1 MAKSRRKRK
10 TSKSIAPVAA
20 PTVVSEELPLVT
32 AEAEPVPSNGD
43 TPLVQSIPLDSW
55 KEEFVIAEPAAPT
68 LRSIAN
74 SITLEM
80 AMYAGIGI
88 AALLL
93 RITSLDA
100 RPLAPAE
107 AQTALAAWNFLNG
120 TAVGQYS
127 SALLFTL
134 DWLAFFLFG
143 AFDLTARFLP
153 ALLSTSFVLIPALMR
168 NVLGRTAAIIA
179 ALLIAFSPTLIF
191 FARTLNGA
199 DLAVGASLTALILF
213 WKYRE
218 SAQTRLLYLAAILA
232 ALALTADSTAYTV
245 LGAGALYFVVTWLLN
260 RRNARTVAQS
270 EPADSAS
277 TWRTPVVFAGTLFVV
292 VYVRAATTFLLNREG
307 LGVAFNL
314 LGTWLSAF
322 SSIVSLT
329 SPLNLLLVYE
339 PLSLI
344 FGLAGLVL
352 VLTLRGD
359 DARYMRLLRMVGVV
373 TLLAFIWYSL
383 VGDNSPSNVVAI
395 SMPMTLLA
403 GWFIGSL
410 VERATEDIRV
420 SGGARS
426 MLAGELPVF
435 LLFFVLIVLVYLQ
448 IASFL
453 QQTQFA
459 PTLESLY
466 RLFNADAGQVSLT
479 AAALTLLI
487 ISILLA
493 GVFFGLGVL
502 LVGISR
508 MTTLLAFIIL
518 LVLSL
523 GMLRSVWQ
531 LNFDSNEPVREL
543 LTPSQTPLQMRDLV
557 TDLERYSGW
566 RNGDEHVMSI
576 AADSAVGVT
585 GRWYL
590 RNFRNVIWRTDL
602 AGVSD
607 VEAIINAASNT
618 PPPGNWMGQRY
629 RTGVTWQPN
638 NFGGLEL
645 WKWFVFRDGG
655 TENWQRATLWL
666 TDNSSEGQ

>member
-1 MAKSRRKRK
+1 MAKSRRRNK
-10 TSKSIAPVAA
+10 TNKSTAPVVA
-20 PTVVSEELPLVT
+20 PIVVSEELPMVT
-32 AEAEPVPSNGD
+32 AETEPVPSNGD
-43 TPLVQSIPLDSW
+43 TPLVRPIPIDSW
-55 KEEFVIAEPAAPT
+55 KEEFVVAEPAAPT

-74 SITLEM
+74 SITLEV
-80 AMYAGIGI
+80 AVYVCIGI
-88 AALLL
+88 AALLV

-107 AQTALAAWNFLNG
+107 AQTALAAWEFLNG
-120 TAVGQYS
+120 KAVGQYS

-134 DWLAFFLFG
+134 DWLSFFLFG

-153 ALLSTSFVLIPALMR
+153 ALLGTAFVFVPALMR
-168 NVLGRTAAIIA
+168 NILGRTGAVVA

-191 FARTLNGA
+191 FARTLSGA
-199 DLAVGASLTALILF
+199 DLAVGASCTALILF
-213 WKYRE
+213 WKFRE
-218 SAQTRLLYLAAILA
+218 SGQTRLLYLAAILA
-232 ALALTADSTAYTV
+232 ALALTADSTAYSV
-245 LGAGALYFVVTWLLN
+245 LGAGGLYFAGIWLRN
-260 RRNARTVAQS
+260 RRNEQSVAQS
-270 EPADSAS
+270 EVANSAG
-277 TWRTPVVFAGTLFVV
+277 TWRNPLVFAGILFAG
-292 VYVRAATTFLLNREG
+292 VYVVAATTFLLNREG

-322 SSIVSLT
+322 SSIGPLT

-352 VLTLRGD
+352 ALTLRGE
-359 DARYMRLLRMVGVV
+359 DARLMGVLQLVGIV
-373 TLLAFIWYSL
+373 TLFSFVWYSFA
-383 VGDNSPSNVVAI
+383 GDKAPSNVVAV
-395 SMPMTLLA
+395 SMPITLLA
-403 GWFIGSL
+403 GWFIGNL
-410 VERATEDIRV
+410 VERAAEDIRMT
-420 SGGARS
+420 GGARS

-448 IASFL
+448 IVSFL

-459 PTLESLY
+459 PVLESLY
-466 RLFNADAGQVSLT
+466 RLFSANSAQVSMT
-479 AAALTLLI
+479 AAILTLFI

-493 GVFFGLGVL
+493 GVFFGLGIL
-502 LVGISR
+502 LVGVSR

-518 LVLSL
+518 LILSL
-523 GMLRSVWQ
+523 GTLRAVWQ

-543 LTPSQTPLQMRDLV
+543 VTTRQTPHQMRDLV
-557 TDLERYSGW
+557 NDLEWYSGW

-576 AADSAVGVT
+576 SADSALGVT

-590 RNFRNVIWRTDL
+590 RNFRNVTWRTDL

-607 VEAIINAASNT
+607 AEAIINATSGT

-629 RTGVTWQPN
+629 HIGVTWQAD
-638 NFGGLEL
+638 NFSGLEL

-655 TENWQRATLWL
+655 SETWQTATLWL
-666 TDNSSEGQ
+666 TDISNEGQ